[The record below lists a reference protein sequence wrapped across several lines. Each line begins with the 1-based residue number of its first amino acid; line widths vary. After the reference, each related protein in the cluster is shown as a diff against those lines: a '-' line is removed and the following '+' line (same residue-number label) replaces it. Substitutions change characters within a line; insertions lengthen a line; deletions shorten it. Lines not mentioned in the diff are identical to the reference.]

1 VKIWLLIVIALGCQN
16 AAKQEQAATS
26 ASAAPAASAA
36 PVASAAPKPWFE
48 GGWQGAYQAELH
60 RIELPV
66 GGVKE
71 WKKDDGSAASGA
83 GTLSL
88 TAAADGSVTGSAKGP
103 LGEHQVSGRVEGD
116 TVALSLVP
124 AAADGFRGTILA
136 AKAPEGIKGTL
147 QASSGDSLTVRKA
160 NVTLSKAAP

>member
-1 VKIWLLIVIALGCQN
+1 MKIWLALLLTLGCQN
-16 AAKQEQAATS
+16 ADKQRAPAP
-26 ASAAPAASAA
+26 ASAAPVASAP

-48 GGWQGAYQAELH
+48 GAWQGAYQAELH
-60 RIELPV
+60 RIELAA

-71 WKKDDGSAASGA
+71 WKKDDGSAASGP

-88 TAAADGSVTGSAKGP
+88 TAAADGSVNGTAKGP
-103 LGEHQVSGRVEGD
+103 LGEQQLTGRVEGD
-116 TVALSLVP
+116 TVSLSLVP

-136 AKAPEGIKGTL
+136 SKSPEGMKGAL

-160 NVTLSKAAP
+160 SVTLTKATP

>member
-1 VKIWLLIVIALGCQN
+1 MKLWPVLVLSLGCQN
-16 AAKQEQAATS
+16 AARQEQQAAPS
-26 ASAAPAASAA
+26 ASAAPA
-36 PVASAAPKPWFE
+36 PPPAPKAWFE
-48 GGWQGAYQAELH
+48 GSWQGAYQAELH

-88 TAAADGSVTGSAKGP
+88 SATADGDVTGSAKGP
-103 LGEHQVSGRVEGD
+103 LGEQRVSGRVEGD
-116 TVALSLVP
+116 TLALSLIP
-124 AAADGFRGTILA
+124 SADDGFRGTILA

-160 NVTLSKAAP
+160 SVTLSKAAP